1 MQLTPQRL
9 EALMEGLPTQERGYF
24 IEELK
29 ALLESDMPPYA
40 KADTIGMAF
49 LELENKIAWLN
60 SQIKSLQ
67 SLKKRMEEAKEL
79 GKELTASTLQSY
91 GIDKL
96 EGGAISSL
104 TLTPPRTKRKSRLLV
119 HDPEKA
125 MEFGYVRFEVDRK
138 MLEEALTLPE
148 SARELEGIAELEV
161 EEERIPSKVRVN
173 LKRTTPM
180 PRLETA
186 A

>member
-1 MQLTPQRL
+1 M
-9 EALMEGLPTQERGYF
+9 AL
-24 IEELK
+24 
-29 ALLESDMPPYA
+29 D
-40 KADTIGMAF
+40 
-49 LELENKIAWLN
+49 
-60 SQIKSLQ
+60 
-67 SLKKRMEEAKEL
+67 
-79 GKELTASTLQSY
+79 SY
-91 GIDKL
+91 GIEKL

-173 LKRTTPM
+173 LKRTTST

>member
-24 IEELK
+24 IEGLK

-67 SLKKRMEEAKEL
+67 SLKKRMEEAKE
-79 GKELTASTLQSY
+79 
-91 GIDKL
+91 
-96 EGGAISSL
+96 
-104 TLTPPRTKRKSRLLV
+104 RL
-119 HDPEKA
+119 K
-125 MEFGYVRFEVDRK
+125 EVDQAMK
-138 MLEEALTLPE
+138 STNEKNE
-148 SARELEGIAELEV
+148 
-161 EEERIPSKVRVN
+161 
-173 LKRTTPM
+173 
-180 PRLETA
+180 
-186 A
+186 